1 MSAAAARIGEVHA
14 PFGASQAVAT
24 RPCRACG
31 APCDVTEAGM
41 FALKTCN
48 RILLARGDMP
58 ISETKT
64 FACDACV
71 GRVREA
77 SGEENR
83 RNVDLMRAA
92 ILDLKDAIDPASE
105 KGTIEVLKELG
116 HPDVPGLLLAIAEKR
131 AESKGKGKRS

>member
-1 MSAAAARIGEVHA
+1 MSAAVARIGEVHA

-31 APCDVTEAGM
+31 APCDVTEAGLS
-41 FALKTCN
+41 ALKTCN

-58 ISETKT
+58 INETKT

-92 ILDLKDAIDPASE
+92 IL
-105 KGTIEVLKELG
+105 KELG
-116 HPDVPGLLLAIAEKR
+116 HPDVPGLLLAISERR
-131 AESKGKGKRS
+131 AEGKGKGKR